1 MKKTIYKAGEC
12 KLIMNLDKH
21 GVWFCVQTP
30 NMSSGIYPRRPI
42 KLLLEALNHKSKK
55 LIEAE
60 NELEN
65 TRRRNEIAA
74 ICSGRRKRQ

>member
-1 MKKTIYKAGEC
+1 
-12 KLIMNLDKH
+12 MNLDKH

-30 NMSSGIYPRRPI
+30 NMSSSIYPRRPI

-55 LIEAE
+55 LIETE

-65 TRRRNEIAA
+65 HLIHDTPN
-74 ICSGRRKRQ
+74 GYRKIES

>member
-1 MKKTIYKAGEC
+1 MKKIIYIAGEC
-12 KLIMNLDKH
+12 KLIMNLDKR

-42 KLLLEALNHKSKK
+42 KLLLEALNRKSKK

-65 TRRRNEIAA
+65 HLIHDTPN
-74 ICSGRRKRQ
+74 GYRKIEG